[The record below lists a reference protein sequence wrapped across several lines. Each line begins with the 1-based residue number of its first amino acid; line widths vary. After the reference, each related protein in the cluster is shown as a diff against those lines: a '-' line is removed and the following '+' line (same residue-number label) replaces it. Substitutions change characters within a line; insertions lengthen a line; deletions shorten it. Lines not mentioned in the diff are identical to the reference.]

1 MVRIL
6 RQTFTSNYGEFL
18 VDIEIIYVH
27 NTNNLSDNLLEFN

>member
-1 MVRIL
+1 MEKAL
-6 RQTFTSNYGEFL
+6 RQAFTSSYEESL

>member
-1 MVRIL
+1 MAKTL
-6 RQTFTSNYGEFL
+6 QQTFTSSYEESL

>member
-1 MVRIL
+1 MEKTL
-6 RQTFTSNYGEFL
+6 RQTFTSSCEESL